1 MRHVLTMLGCLAA
14 IAAPVRAADEP
25 RVITPTL
32 SSFETLS
39 RFTELLDTM
48 QKSYVQPSR
57 VNTEWYTTVALRAFV
72 RSIDPEADLLT
83 PEEAASTESNAAPA
97 DIGVTFVIRGGIP
110 TVVSPSDGS
119 PAQRAGL
126 LAGDQIIAIN
136 NSSTLLARRY
146 EMERLLGGPVDSA
159 VSLRVVDPISGSIRD
174 LHLHRA
180 AQGSSP
186 ATTLRILDKGVVYYR
201 LAEFSKETVENLR
214 TAMTLARGEHVAGII
229 LDLRNNPGGMFL
241 AVQPAASIF
250 LPKGAEIAS
259 LEYAVPALHTGFVSD
274 DGAKTMTPIVVLV
287 NGSTAAEAEVFA
299 AALQDNHRAQIVG
312 SKTFGRGFLAMSTRL
327 ANGSVLVMP
336 TAYYMRPSKQI
347 LQDKGL
353 VPDVIV
359 ELPRE
364 TERSLALAG
373 FGAFDWRNAK
383 AEVLATDLPLAKALS
398 LLAK

>member
-1 MRHVLTMLGCLAA
+1 MLGCLAA

-25 RVITPTL
+25 RIITPTP

-57 VNTEWYTTVALRAFV
+57 VNAEWYTTVALRAFV

>member
-1 MRHVLTMLGCLAA
+1 MLGCLAA

>member
-25 RVITPTL
+25 RIITPTP

-57 VNTEWYTTVALRAFV
+57 VNAEWYTTVALRAFV